1 MYFFGGGGGGGVRM
15 KNMQTDVSLNNKSRK
30 YKAILISAS
39 FMRHLDPH
47 S

>member
-1 MYFFGGGGGGGVRM
+1 MYFFGGGGGGVRM
-15 KNMQTDVSLNNKSRK
+15 KDGGGGVSLNNKSRK